1 MLDRS
6 LQEYGQ
12 IELIGSSVVR
22 TVNGQTVFEIPISEI
37 KAIGE
42 FTTSNGPFLDD
53 WFLTLI
59 TKNEWHEIPMDVIG
73 VDEFFLN
80 LGEVLGVK
88 LEYQLTNST
97 IWKTRIMYPESLK
110 ERELYNM
117 VKKRSKNFFKRFLG
131 LKETVREISPEII
144 NILLSVSVSPT
155 EINNE

>member
-1 MLDRS
+1 MLDRR

-53 WFLTLI
+53 WFFTLI

-144 NILLSVSVSPT
+144 NILLST